1 MSNKLIKNKKPE
13 KETSVKEY
21 YGRVLLV
28 CGIVWLGILM
38 VMWIFPTNLD
48 GKPLKLIISIVWLMF
63 GILQCVIGIY
73 WMVKKPKVKLGKFM
87 AKIMVK
93 TWRKEILE
101 ESAKELPKEV
111 IEELEDE
118 MVESMKDFEF

>member
-28 CGIVWLGILM
+28 CGIVWFVILM

-48 GKPLKLIISIVWLMF
+48 GKPLKLIISVIWAMLGV
-63 GILQCVIGIY
+63 LQCGIGIY
-73 WMVKKPKVKLGKFM
+73 WMVKKPKVKLGKFL
-87 AKIMVK
+87 AKAV
-93 TWRKEILE
+93 
-101 ESAKELPKEV
+101 AKDLK
-111 IEELEDE
+111 IEDE
-118 MVESMKDFEF
+118 EVVEMMKDFEF